1 MRKDSEGGKK
11 FESAQMIAD
20 RLGRSELNSRHEIS
34 RERAQILPTT
44 TLPTGI

>member
-11 FESAQMIAD
+11 FGAQMIAD

-44 TLPTGI
+44 LSPTEI